1 MPSKSR
7 SSRKS
12 GKGEAEHASPNGV
25 ELSNRSKGSD
35 LGNGQSEDAPHIPVM
50 LEECLDL
57 LNIRPGRTYLDAT
70 AGAGGHLLRI
80 AGDAGK
86 GSTIFG
92 VDRDRY
98 AIERLQKLVPGNVR
112 LIHSNYSQFRQ
123 NLSEQGVT
131 TIDGGILADLGVS
144 SMQLDE
150 AERGFSFLRNGPLD
164 MRMDQSKGQT
174 AEDLLNTASEHE
186 LADIIFRYG
195 EERFSR
201 QIARSI
207 VYHRPI
213 KTTGEL
219 SDLVGNTLRKFQK
232 QKSWKDS
239 AGPSKHPAT
248 RTFQA
253 IRMAVNEE
261 LQCLE
266 KFLEDALAMLAPGAR
281 LVVITFHSLE
291 DRMVKQFLR
300 TASASCVCPPRQ
312 PVCTCNKTSQLLI
325 ITRKPLVA
333 DEKEVLANVRSRS
346 AKLRA
351 AEKLV

>member
-1 MPSKSR
+1 MPSKSK
-7 SSRKS
+7 SFRKS
-12 GKGEAEHASPNGV
+12 GKGEAENVSPNGTY
-25 ELSNRSKGSD
+25 SPKPGGDDNASD
-35 LGNGQSEDAPHIPVM
+35 HEEAPHIPVM
-50 LEECLDL
+50 LEECLEL
-57 LNIRPGRTYLDAT
+57 LNIRPGKVYVDAT

-80 AGDAGK
+80 AGDAGQE
-86 GSTIFG
+86 STIFG

-98 AIERLQKLVPGNVR
+98 AIERLQELVPTNVR
-112 LIHSNYSQFRQ
+112 LIHSNYAQMRQ
-123 NLSEQGVT
+123 RLADQGVT
-131 TIDGGILADLGVS
+131 TIDGGILADLGMS

-150 AERGFSFLRNGPLD
+150 AERGFSFLRDGPLD

-219 SDLVGNTLRKFQK
+219 SDLVSNTLRKFQK
-232 QKSWKDS
+232 QKTWKDGS
-239 AGPSKHPAT
+239 GQSKHQAT

-281 LVVITFHSLE
+281 LAVITFHSLE

-300 TASASCVCPPRQ
+300 TASASCICPPRQ

-333 DEKEVLANVRSRS
+333 NEKEVLANVRSRS